1 MKEGGHFGGTMAF
14 AASRTLC
21 QGWAPVG
28 GELTPAL
35 RGWCVTDHGWGPHSD
50 PPPSK
55 YMSFLGSQ
63 ELVSEGS

>member
-1 MKEGGHFGGTMAF
+1 MAF

-35 RGWCVTDHGWGPHSD
+35 RGWCVTDHGWGLHSD
-50 PPPSK
+50 PPPPTDTCHSWALK
-55 YMSFLGSQ
+55 SLCQ
-63 ELVSEGS
+63 KVADA

>member
-1 MKEGGHFGGTMAF
+1 MAF

-35 RGWCVTDHGWGPHSD
+35 RGWCVTAHGWGLHSD
-50 PPPSK
+50 PPPQRIHVTPGLSK
-55 YMSFLGSQ
+55 AC
-63 ELVSEGS
+63 VRR